1 MAIRGQRFHVDLDLD
16 PDDETDHPKPPS
28 QASPA
33 GSFFSLVKDVK
44 ERIPNAEA
52 KSPSPPELKSSET
65 GFPAHKKRA
74 KLSAFKQGTAKKPTN
89 YGLTQNEDIS
99 QKPPLAPQDP
109 FRQHGQPQPTT
120 VGEWVDS
127 KSERQRISDENDQ
140 KLAQMSTEEIEEAQK
155 ELLSGLNPSVLEAL
169 LKNANI
175 DDATTDHG
183 QDPTLE
189 KEKSITKPNKQPKKV
204 TFDTPEPTAP
214 TATEVD
220 IKAPSNGD
228 APSAIPSSDS
238 HIPSE
243 PSQSTMQTTPPPSQ
257 LPDLD
262 PSSPTFLSDLHT
274 KYFPS
279 LPNDPSRLSWMAPL
293 PPTSSYSPTSP
304 SLPPAALR
312 FDFQGHLLPPRLSAQ
327 LPSTMGLHHHSS
339 APGSAGYTIP
349 ELAHLARSSFASQK
363 CIAMQTLGRI
373 LYRLGRGDFGEEVAN
388 VDDDGGE
395 GEDEEGGAGALCE
408 GLWNEMEKGRVV
420 DGLLEAAGKEG
431 QFSGGNRSVWVTA
444 TDAVWNWRKGGGRR
458 LK

>member
-1 MAIRGQRFHVDLDLD
+1 MAVRGQRFHIDLDLD
-16 PDDETDHPKPPS
+16 SDDETDHPKSPN

-52 KSPSPPELKSSET
+52 KPPSPPKIKSSET

-74 KLSAFKQGTAKKPTN
+74 KPSAFKQGIAKKPTN
-89 YGLTQNEDIS
+89 NGLTQIEDTS
-99 QKPPLAPQDP
+99 QKAPLAPQDP
-109 FRQHGQPQPTT
+109 FRQHGQSQPTT

-169 LKNANI
+169 LKKANI
-175 DDATTDHG
+175 DDTSTYDR
-183 QDPTLE
+183 QDPTLQNE
-189 KEKSITKPNKQPKKV
+189 EQSSTKPKKQPKKV
-204 TFDTPEPTAP
+204 TFDTPEPTAL
-214 TATEVD
+214 TATQPD
-220 IKAPSNGD
+220 NTTLSNGD
-228 APSAIPSSDS
+228 APSANPSQDS
-238 HIPSE
+238 HPPSE
-243 PSQSTMQTTPPPSQ
+243 PQTTPSPSHP
-257 LPDLD
+257 PDLD

-274 KYFPS
+274 KYFPT

-293 PPTSSYSPTSP
+293 PRTSSYSPTTP

-312 FDFQGHLLPPRLSAQ
+312 FDFQGHLLPPRLSGQ

-349 ELAHLARSSFASQK
+349 ELAHLARSSFPK
-363 CIAMQTLGRI
+363 
-373 LYRLGRGDFGEEVAN
+373 E
-388 VDDDGGE
+388 
-395 GEDEEGGAGALCE
+395 GAGALCE
-408 GLWNEMEKGRVV
+408 GLWNEIEKGRVV

-431 QFSGGNRSVWVTA
+431 GFSGGNRSVWVTA
-444 TDAVWNWRKGGGRR
+444 TEAVWNWRKGGGRR